1 MGKKRCYAFR
11 KSYDLIP
18 AKYQASF
25 RVDMRAAMNNCTN
38 AAFYNRMNKGIPV
51 PSVEEYE
58 EMLQVFAK
66 YQMKLKFDDEHP
78 KEKEG
83 SPKAP

>member
-25 RVDMRAAMNNCTN
+25 RNEMRSAMNNCTN
-38 AAFYNRMNKGIPV
+38 AAFYNRMNRGVPV
-51 PSVEEYE
+51 PTVEEYE
-58 EMLQVFAK
+58 DMLKVFASYRIK
-66 YQMKLKFDDEHP
+66 AKFDDEHP
-78 KEKEG
+78 AE
-83 SPKAP
+83 A

>member
-11 KSYDLIP
+11 KSYDLLP

-25 RVDMRAAMNNCTN
+25 RDEMRIAMNNCTN

-58 EMLQVFAK
+58 EILNVFAK
-66 YQMKLKFDDEHP
+66 YHVLTKFDDEH
-78 KEKEG
+78 EADAAF
-83 SPKAP
+83 S

>member
-1 MGKKRCYAFR
+1 MEKKKCYAFR

-25 RVDMRAAMNNCTN
+25 RNEMRKAMNNCTN
-38 AAFYNRMNKGIPV
+38 AAFYNRMNKGAPV

-58 EMLQVFAK
+58 EILHVFTN
-66 YQMKLKFDDEHP
+66 YNITTKFDDEHLP
-78 KEKEG
+78 E
-83 SPKAP
+83 